1 MRVAVKSTVTV
12 HHLFVSPGHNFFG
25 RHGQPPGTHAVSDRP
40 VVTCRAGLGL
50 EGDRFFGYRP
60 DYNGQITF
68 FSWEVVQAARREL
81 GVPHLAPEAFRRNVI
96 IEGTHLNDLIGV
108 RFSLGGV
115 EFEGISESKPCHWM
129 NDVVAPG
136 AEDWLRGR
144 GGLRAKILTDG
155 ELRRGANELQ
165 VHGVLALG

>member
-1 MRVAVKSTVTV
+1 M
-12 HHLFVSPGHNFFG
+12 
-25 RHGQPPGTHAVSDRP
+25 
-40 VVTCRAGLGL
+40 VTCRAGLGL

-68 FSWEVVQAARREL
+68 FAWEVVQAARREL

-96 IEGTHLNDLIGV
+96 IEGPHLNDLIGV
-108 RFSLGGV
+108 RFALGGV
-115 EFEGISESKPCHWM
+115 EFEGVSESKPCHWM
-129 NDVVAPG
+129 NAVVAPG
-136 AEDWLRGR
+136 AEVWLRGR

-155 ELRRGANELQ
+155 ELRRGANELH